1 MTQSTPRRP
10 GSTARQ
16 HTIYCSAEERAAIGR
31 RAAAAGMKFSPF
43 VVACALA
50 AGEGAEAGE
59 APRLVL
65 SEAEQRALHERV
77 ALLDRCNR
85 ALVERLPGLEMSAL
99 GALAFLVDVA
109 RARLGD
115 TGQERE

>member
-1 MTQSTPRRP
+1 MTERAPRRP
-10 GSTARQ
+10 GSMARQ

-31 RAAAAGMKFSPF
+31 RAKAAGMKFSPF
-43 VVACALA
+43 VVACALR
-50 AGEGAEAGE
+50 AGESDEARE

-65 SEAEQRALHERV
+65 SEAEQRALHERM

-99 GALAFLVDVA
+99 GALAFLVDVT
-109 RARLGD
+109 RTRLGD
-115 TGQERE
+115 AGRERE